1 MIAPYLYDLIND
13 QRILRRVWKIQ
24 INMHVKFIFSR
35 DTEETRILYVRSD
48 NLSIMQAVDTDD
60 IIRDIFRSFLHF
72 QEELKII
79 KGSDFVFES
88 VDLLDY
94 KLHKVSLRRD
104 GSYVKFPEWLA
115 NKNAKINPKIKMMMN
130 AYDGQ
135 LFVR

>member
-1 MIAPYLYDLIND
+1 
-13 QRILRRVWKIQ
+13 
-24 INMHVKFIFSR
+24 MHVKFIFSR

-48 NLSIMQAVDTDD
+48 NQSIMQAVDTDD
-60 IIRDIFRSFLHF
+60 IIRDIFRSFSQHF

-94 KLHKVSLRRD
+94 KLHKVSLRRG